1 MNHLVRPANLAP
13 SPFAAIMQARYSES
27 ALSQGKYAKSIG
39 ISRDSL
45 RRYLQDGLPSRT
57 KVKKKVALAFGI
69 TDAHLLGIIRMS
81 AHMLKEAEEA
91 RKVPIF
97 RPRS

>member
-13 SPFAAIMQARYSES
+13 SPFAAIMQNRYSES
-27 ALSQGKYAKSIG
+27 SLSKSKYAKSIG

-45 RRYLQDGLPSRT
+45 RRYLQDGLPSRPE
-57 KVKKKVALAFGI
+57 VKKKVAVAFGI
-69 TDAHLLGIIRMS
+69 TDAHLLGILRMS

-91 RKVPIF
+91 RKVSIF